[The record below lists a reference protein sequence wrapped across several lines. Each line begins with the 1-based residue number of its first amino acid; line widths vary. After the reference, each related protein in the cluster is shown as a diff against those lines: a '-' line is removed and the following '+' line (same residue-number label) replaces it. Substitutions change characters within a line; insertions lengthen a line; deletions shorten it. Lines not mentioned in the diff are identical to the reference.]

1 MSAEPSGETT
11 IQFQRTTFYR
21 RWSIGRTQKNGWQP
35 NDMTVSATYQG
46 GREPDEKI
54 MREMARHSMEEAQ
67 ATCDELNG
75 NEQQIE
81 RFTTKASN

>member
-46 GREPDEKI
+46 GRDPDEAI
-54 MREMARHSMEEAQ
+54 MRGMARECMQEAQ
-67 ATCDELNG
+67 VTCDELN
-75 NEQQIE
+75 NAE
-81 RFTTKASN
+81 RFTQTQ